1 MKIKKEFWLILGIV
15 LFIFWCISVSM
26 AIIDLY
32 AIQESISKAQDI
44 LIECMDTVQK
54 ILLEIRWL

>member
-15 LFIFWCISVSM
+15 LFVLWCLSVSM

-32 AIQESISKAQDI
+32 AIQESILKAQDI
-44 LIECMDTVQK
+44 IIECVDTVQN
-54 ILLEIRWL
+54 ILLEIKWL